1 MPAKALLNDKS
12 ITRQYLPAI
21 TYCHILFDNH
31 EVILAEGAWSE
42 SFHPGKEGMDGLG
55 EETRAEVLRI
65 FPELVDWAHP
75 AIMLARPTLKTK
87 ESRLLSRL
95 L

>member
-1 MPAKALLNDKS
+1 
-12 ITRQYLPAI
+12 
-21 TYCHILFDNH
+21 
-31 EVILAEGAWSE
+31 
-42 SFHPGKEGMDGLG
+42 MDGLG

-65 FPELVDWAHP
+65 FPELVDRTHP